1 MTAIS
6 CIVPVTDRVPDLGE
20 LYREYAGV
28 LSSAGLSFEFIFA
41 LEPWRRHDEEV
52 LAQIQGSGAP
62 VRVFA
67 AGQPLGE
74 SSLLRAAIPL
84 CQGDTIVTLPAY
96 RRVQAQGLLPL
107 IEQVRNG
114 ADLATAV
121 RSSRQDSGVNRLQS
135 RIFHALL
142 TPATGRDFH
151 DLGSGVNAVRRE
163 ILEQVPL
170 YGDFLRFL
178 PVLAARE
185 GFRVD
190 EVSVPQHPGDR
201 GIRIHTP
208 GIYVRRLLDIL
219 GLYFL
224 VRFTEKPLRFFGL
237 IGSGVSLAGVVVL
250 AILFVQRLQGH
261 GIADRPM
268 LLLGVLLVVIGIQA
282 VALGLIGEI
291 IVHFSA
297 THRRSYRLAP
307 TANPNGP
314 TGPKGK
320 SRP

>member
-1 MTAIS
+1 
-6 CIVPVTDRVPDLGE
+6 
-20 LYREYAGV
+20 
-28 LSSAGLSFEFIFA
+28 
-41 LEPWRRHDEEV
+41 
-52 LAQIQGSGAP
+52 
-62 VRVFA
+62 
-67 AGQPLGE
+67 
-74 SSLLRAAIPL
+74 
-84 CQGDTIVTLPAY
+84 LPAY
-96 RRVQAQGLLPL
+96 RRVQAQALLPL
-107 IEQVRNG
+107 IDRVQNG

-121 RSSRQDSGVNRLQS
+121 RSPRQDSAVNRLQS

-151 DLGSGVNAVRRE
+151 DLGSGVSAIRRE

-190 EVSVPQHPGDR
+190 EVAAAQHPGDR
-201 GIRIHTP
+201 GIRIQSP
-208 GIYVRRLLDIL
+208 GTYVRRLLDIL

-237 IGSGVSLAGVVVL
+237 IGSAVSFAGLVVL
-250 AILFVQRLQGH
+250 AVLLVQRLQGQ
-261 GIADRPM
+261 GIADRPL
-268 LLLGVLLVVIGIQA
+268 LLLGVLLVVVGIQA

-297 THRRSYRLAP
+297 THRRSYRLASTTKP
-307 TANPNGP
+307 EHRA
-314 TGPKGK
+314 
-320 SRP
+320 

>member
-1 MTAIS
+1 MTDIS

-20 LYREYAGV
+20 LYREYSAVLAG
-28 LSSAGLSFEFIFA
+28 AGLSFEFIFA
-41 LEPWRRHDEEV
+41 LEPWRRRDEEV
-52 LAQIQGSGAP
+52 LASIRASGSP

-74 SSLLRAAIPL
+74 SALLRAAIPL
-84 CQGDTIVTLPAY
+84 CRGTMVVTLPAY
-96 RRVQAQGLLPL
+96 RRVQAPALVAL
-107 IEQVRNG
+107 IERVRAG
-114 ADLATAV
+114 ADLATAM
-121 RSSRQDSGVNRLQS
+121 RSPRQDSVFNRLQS
-135 RIFHALL
+135 RVFHALL

-151 DLGSGVNAVRRE
+151 DLGSGVNAIRRDVLDQ
-163 ILEQVPL
+163 IPL

-185 GFRVD
+185 GFRVE
-190 EVSVPQHPGDR
+190 EVAAPQHPADR
-201 GIRIHTP
+201 GLRVHSIGT
-208 GIYVRRLLDIL
+208 YARRLLDLL

-237 IGSGVSLAGVVVL
+237 IGSGVSLAGFLVL
-250 AILFVQRLQGH
+250 AVLLVQRLQGH

-268 LLLGVLLVVIGIQA
+268 LLLGVLLVVIGVQA

-307 TANPNGP
+307 SGE
-314 TGPKGK
+314 GERRGMG
-320 SRP
+320 RP

>member
-1 MTAIS
+1 MTAVS

-20 LYREYAGV
+20 LYREYSSVLAG
-28 LSSAGLSFEFIFA
+28 ANLSFEFIFA

-52 LAQIQGSGAP
+52 LAKLQATGAP

-84 CQGDTIVTLPAY
+84 CKGDTIVTLPAY
-96 RRVQAQGLLPL
+96 RRVQAQALLLL
-107 IEQVRNG
+107 IERVKNG
-114 ADLATAV
+114 ADLATAM
-121 RSSRQDSGVNRLQS
+121 RSPRQDSGVNRLQS

-151 DLGSGVNAVRRE
+151 DLGSGVNAIRRH

-190 EVSVPQHPGDR
+190 EVAVAQHASDR
-201 GIRIHTP
+201 AMRIHSP
-208 GIYVRRLLDIL
+208 GIYIRRLLDLL

-237 IGSGVSLAGVVVL
+237 IGSAVSVAGFVVL
-250 AILFVQRLQGH
+250 AVLLVQRLQGH
-261 GIADRPM
+261 GIADRPL

-307 TANPNGP
+307 TAEPGER
-314 TGPKGK
+314 

>member
-1 MTAIS
+1 MTGPSGMVS
-6 CIVPVTDRVPDLGE
+6 CIVPVTHRVTDLGA
-20 LYREYAGV
+20 LYHEYADV
-28 LSSAGLSFEFIFA
+28 LGAAGRTFEFVFA
-41 LEPWRRHDEEV
+41 LDPWRKGDEET
-52 LAQIQGSGAP
+52 LAAIQATGAP
-62 VRVFA
+62 IRVFA

-74 SSLLRAAIPL
+74 SSLVRAAIPL
-84 CQGDTIVTLPAY
+84 CRGDVVVTLPAY
-96 RRVQAQGLLPL
+96 RRIEPSGVIALLDGL
-107 IEQVRNG
+107 RSG

-121 RSSRQDSGVNRLQS
+121 RFPRRDAAVNRLQA

-151 DLGSGVNAVRRE
+151 DLGSGVNAVRRD
-163 ILEQVPL
+163 ILDQIPL

-185 GFRVD
+185 GFRV
-190 EVSVPQHPGDR
+190 EEIRTPQHAADRALRLHSPG
-201 GIRIHTP
+201 T
-208 GIYVRRLLDIL
+208 YARRLLDLL

-237 IGSGVSLAGVVVL
+237 IGTTVSLAGCAVL
-250 AILFVQRLQGH
+250 AVLLVQRLQGH

-282 VALGLIGEI
+282 VALGLVGEI

-297 THRRSYRLAP
+297 THRRRYRLA
-307 TANPNGP
+307 A
-314 TGPKGK
+314 TGKIGDRETP
-320 SRP
+320 